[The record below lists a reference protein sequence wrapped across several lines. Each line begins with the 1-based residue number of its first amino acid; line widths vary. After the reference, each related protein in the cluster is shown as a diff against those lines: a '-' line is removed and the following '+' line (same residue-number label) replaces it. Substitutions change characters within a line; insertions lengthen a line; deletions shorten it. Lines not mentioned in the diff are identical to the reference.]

1 MYTPDTTIHMLWS
14 RLYDLSIIGKFI
26 ATESSFVVMGSGVE
40 EEGVFLAVS
49 ARVKGLWSN
58 ENGLEF
64 DSGDGCIVLWIN

>member
-1 MYTPDTTIHMLWS
+1 M
-14 RLYDLSIIGKFI
+14 SIIGKFI
-26 ATESSFVVMGSGVE
+26 ETESSFVVMGSGVK

-64 DSGDGCIVLWIN
+64 DSGDGCIVL